1 MKISII
7 LPTIRK
13 EKLLDSQLPSYVKQ
27 TFPKEEFEIIIIDD
41 YVYSEGKD
49 SEGKDRNGNRKDA
62 ILDFGNK
69 NGLNIKWM
77 RSKKSYYRSYAPIG
91 NARNTGL
98 IYAQG
103 ELIVFNDDFSTVRPN
118 YLERVWNV
126 YERNKN
132 NGFGFSHIGPIITV
146 DDNHELISIPEHL
159 RYGVKENIYKTIYK
173 EHRSSSNS
181 YTDSCPGGWFYT
193 SNASVPLDLIIKI
206 NGFWE
211 IADLTREEDILM
223 GLALER
229 IGWKFCYI
237 DDPDISVYCNVHHY
251 PELDQER
258 KKDKEN
264 KEDKED
270 KEDIQLVT
278 KDTFNTQ
285 HSGSLALIEYFNRN
299 LNLIFN
305 KEETRTEKFDLKE
318 ERRKV
323 KGEK

>member
-13 EKLLDSQLPSYVKQ
+13 EKLLDLQLPSYVKQ
-27 TFPKEEFEIIIIDD
+27 TFPKEDFEIIIIDD
-41 YVYSEGKD
+41 YVCSEEKD
-49 SEGKDRNGNRKDA
+49 SEGKDRNENRKDA
-62 ILDFGNK
+62 ILDFGKK

-77 RSKKSYYRSYAPIG
+77 RSKKPYYISYAPIA

-103 ELIVFNDDFSTVRPN
+103 ELIVFNDDFSSVRPN

-126 YERNKN
+126 YEKGPRYI
-132 NGFGFSHIGPIITV
+132 SHIGPIITV
-146 DDNHELISIPEHL
+146 EYDNQGLISIPGHL
-159 RYGVKENIYKTIYK
+159 RYGMKENLYKTIYK
-173 EHRSSSNS
+173 EHRSNS
-181 YTDSCPGGWFYT
+181 IPCPSGWFYT
-193 SNASVPLDLIIKI
+193 SNASAPLDSIIKI

-211 IADLTREEDILM
+211 MADLTREEDILM

-237 DDPDISVYCNVHHY
+237 DDPDISVYYNVHHY

-258 KKDKEN
+258 

-278 KDTFNTQ
+278 KDIFNTQ
-285 HSGSLALIEYFNRN
+285 CSGSWALIEYFNRN

-305 KEETRTEKFDLKE
+305 KEDIRTEIFDLAE

-323 KGEK
+323 KG